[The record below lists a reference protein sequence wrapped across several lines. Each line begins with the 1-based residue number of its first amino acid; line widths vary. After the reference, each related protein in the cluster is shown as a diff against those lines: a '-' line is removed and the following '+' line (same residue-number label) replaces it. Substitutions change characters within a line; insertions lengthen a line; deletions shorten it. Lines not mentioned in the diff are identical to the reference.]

1 MNESPVSIP
10 LIILLFLVFFAVLWS
25 GITVLLAY
33 LSGWRALA
41 GRFRGPLRAP
51 EDTVGLA
58 SARIWR
64 WAPVRYGSVLN
75 VSAGREGVGLSV
87 FPLFALVSPPLAIPW
102 EAMGDVRAWRSF
114 GRFPR
119 LRFSIADPAVT
130 VTLHGRAADL
140 VLAQL
145 GRWSPERAPLDSR

>member
-10 LIILLFLVFFAVLWS
+10 LIILLFLVFFAVMWT
-25 GITVLLAY
+25 GVTMLLAQ

-41 GRFRGPLRAP
+41 RRFRGQLNVP
-51 EDTVGLA
+51 EDMVGLA
-58 SARIWR
+58 SGSIRR
-64 WAPVRYGSVLN
+64 WVPVRYRSVMN

-87 FPLFALVSPPLAIPW
+87 FPLFALANPPLAIPW
-102 EAMGDVRAWRSF
+102 EAMGDIRAWESW
-114 GRFPR
+114 GR
-119 LRFSIADPAVT
+119 RFRFTAGDPAVT

-145 GRWSPERAPLDSR
+145 GRWSPERAPQDHR